1 MTESTGTPSVS
12 GAHASPPPTPLF
24 PDNIQ
29 FWYETVRAFGA
40 ASYGGSEFGEV
51 LATTG
56 RIRSG
61 DVDSWYAEWNAT
73 AEKVA
78 NEATA
83 QLAQGHHTSARDGF
97 LRAAT
102 YYRSADFFLHANPR
116 DPRIA
121 DAYRKSVECYE
132 ASAKLFEPA
141 IQPVEI
147 PYEHTTL
154 PGYFHRIDDSDRR
167 RPLLICH
174 SGYDGSAQEMH
185 VDGARAAVDRGYI
198 VLAFDG
204 PGQYGPL
211 HREGLTFRADWEK
224 VVSPAVEFALGL
236 PGVDPDRIALMGNSL
251 GGELAPRA
259 AAFEKRLAALIAND
273 GVIDFGAATLGTV
286 PANMRDTV
294 LRTLTA
300 PEAPQLDQMIAASMQ
315 SSPTAAWTI
324 THGMWALGASTPRAF
339 VAASQ
344 AYNLHDG
351 IAEAITCPTL
361 VCDAEGDM
369 FFRGQPEELYARLTC
384 LKAIAHFSTSEGAG
398 LHCQVGAGRLAFARI
413 FDWLDQTFGLV

>member
-154 PGYFHRIDDSDRR
+154 PG
-167 RPLLICH
+167 
-174 SGYDGSAQEMH
+174 
-185 VDGARAAVDRGYI
+185 
-198 VLAFDG
+198 
-204 PGQYGPL
+204 
-211 HREGLTFRADWEK
+211 
-224 VVSPAVEFALGL
+224 
-236 PGVDPDRIALMGNSL
+236 
-251 GGELAPRA
+251 
-259 AAFEKRLAALIAND
+259 
-273 GVIDFGAATLGTV
+273 
-286 PANMRDTV
+286 
-294 LRTLTA
+294 
-300 PEAPQLDQMIAASMQ
+300 
-315 SSPTAAWTI
+315 
-324 THGMWALGASTPRAF
+324 
-339 VAASQ
+339 
-344 AYNLHDG
+344 
-351 IAEAITCPTL
+351 
-361 VCDAEGDM
+361 
-369 FFRGQPEELYARLTC
+369 
-384 LKAIAHFSTSEGAG
+384 
-398 LHCQVGAGRLAFARI
+398 
-413 FDWLDQTFGLV
+413 